1 MSKRKNT
8 LSPGRRQVVLGL
20 TSLMGIALT
29 GCSFDNPASTSQ
41 GPATTT
47 RTTTPGVTPTAGPDQ
62 GTTLYTYK
70 GHSAIV
76 NDLAWSPDSK
86 SIASQDFTKLWV
98 WDVTTG
104 EESFIHQT
112 NHTNELATLAW
123 SPDGTGIAIP
133 DNPFMATSAVLILN
147 AQTGKTLVTCSISNV
162 TQVAN
167 DYYIFQ
173 ITWSPDSNRIAVA
186 GDTDVKICDASTG
199 QHILTYPAVQPT
211 SGRQPSYAVAWS
223 PDGNTIASAAANQG
237 HSIQFWNAH
246 SGQPLHYLPGEWPLA
261 LAWSPDGKF
270 IALRNGSAVQI
281 QYVNTNQMLF
291 SVQAGVPVVLDEVR
305 RSPYSGVHPHTITW
319 SPDGKFIALA
329 DGQKQVQIWNVA
341 SQSLSYTY
349 SGHSDVVLAVGW
361 SPDGSRIASAGVDQ
375 TVRVWQA
382 L

>member
-20 TSLMGIALT
+20 TSLMGIALA

-70 GHSAIV
+70 GHAAIV

-104 EESFIHQT
+104 QESFIHQT

-123 SPDGTGIAIP
+123 SPDGTRIAMIDDPTFDSIAIHL
-133 DNPFMATSAVLILN
+133 LILH
-147 AQTGKTLVTCSISNV
+147 AKLGKTLVSCNSLKNY
-162 TQVAN
+162 
-167 DYYIFQ
+167 DFFQ
-173 ITWSPDSNRIAVA
+173 IAWSPDSNRVVVA
-186 GDTDVKICDASTG
+186 GDQDVEICDANTG
-199 QHILTYPAVQPT
+199 QKILTYPTVKPA
-211 SGRQPSYAVAWS
+211 SGDQPSYAVAWS

-375 TVRVWQA
+375 IVRVWQA